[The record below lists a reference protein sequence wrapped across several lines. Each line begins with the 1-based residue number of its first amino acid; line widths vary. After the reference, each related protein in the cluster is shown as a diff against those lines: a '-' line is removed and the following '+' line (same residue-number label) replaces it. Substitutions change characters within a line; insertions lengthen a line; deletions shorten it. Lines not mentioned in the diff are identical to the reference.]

1 MKNYAIRKKIFLKR
15 KKVKKISEKSSKI
28 FRRSIFAIKDIKKN
42 EYFNNKNID
51 CFRPNIGLG
60 SENYFQILNK
70 KSKIDIK
77 KGQVLKKK
85 YIQ

>member
-1 MKNYAIRKKIFLKR
+1 MNTKKTIAIIPARSGSKS
-15 KKVKKISEKSSKI
+15 VK
-28 FRRSIFAIKDIKKN
+28 
-42 EYFNNKNID
+42 NKNID